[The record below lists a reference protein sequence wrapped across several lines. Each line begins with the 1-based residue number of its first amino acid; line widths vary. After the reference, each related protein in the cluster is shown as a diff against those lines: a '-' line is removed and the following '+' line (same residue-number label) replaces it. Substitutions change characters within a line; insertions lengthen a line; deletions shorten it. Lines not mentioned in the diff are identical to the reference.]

1 MIRWSIPISRV
12 RRRRSCWAN
21 SVSATPETARDG
33 GTSRNDHILLWQVA
47 VGVGLLAAWEALGRL
62 HGSQWTSEPSLI
74 ADRLVQ
80 WARGDLYLQVATTLT
95 EVVTGLFIGAVF
107 GILAGL
113 VLGRS
118 PLLSV
123 ILRPIIVAFY
133 SVPLIALAPL
143 FIMFFGLDM
152 MPKIVLVTV
161 VVFFLLFFNTFA
173 GVEAVDQD
181 LITSLQLMGSNRREK
196 FQKVVA
202 PACMA
207 WIVGGIKIA
216 LPYALVATTTG
227 EMLSARRGLGFLL
240 SEAASQ
246 FNTTALYAVLF
257 ILMLM
262 GLAVSEAAT
271 RLEQWMLRW
280 RHAAE

>member
-152 MPKIVLVTV
+152 LPKIVLVTI

-173 GVEAVDQD
+173 GAASVDND
-181 LITSLQLMGSNRREK
+181 LIAQVELMGSTPRES

-207 WIVGGIKIA
+207 WIIGGMKIA
-216 LPYALVATTTG
+216 LPYALVAATTG
-227 EMLSARRGLGFLL
+227 EMLAARRGLGFLL
-240 SEAASQ
+240 SDAASQ
-246 FNTTALYAVLF
+246 FDMTSLYAALF
-257 ILMLM
+257 ILMTM
-262 GLAVSEAAT
+262 GLAVSEMAAWGE
-271 RLEQWMLRW
+271 RHLLRW
-280 RHAAE
+280 RHDEG

>member
-1 MIRWSIPISRV
+1 M
-12 RRRRSCWAN
+12 
-21 SVSATPETARDG
+21 SATQQIARDG
-33 GTSRNDHILLWQVA
+33 EAARRDPIIVWQIA
-47 VGVGLLAAWEALGRL
+47 VGLGLLIAWEAVGRL
-62 HGSQWTSEPSLI
+62 HGAQWTSEPSLI
-74 ADRLVQ
+74 AARLVQ
-80 WARGDLYLQVATTLT
+80 WLRGDLYLQVATTLT
-95 EVVTGLFIGAVF
+95 EVVTGLLIGSAF

-113 VLGRS
+113 LLGRS
-118 PLLSV
+118 PVLSV

-152 MPKIVLVTV
+152 LPKIVLVTL

-173 GVEAVDQD
+173 GATSVDHD
-181 LITSLQLMGSNRREK
+181 LIAQVELMGSNRREK

-216 LPYALVATTTG
+216 LPYALVAATTG
-227 EMLSARRGLGFLL
+227 EMLAARRGLGFLL
-240 SEAASQ
+240 SDAASQ
-246 FNTTALYAVLF
+246 FDMTSLYAALF

-262 GLAVSEAAT
+262 GLAVSEAAAWAE
-271 RLEQWMLRW
+271 RHLLRW
-280 RHAAE
+280 RHAEG

>member
-21 SVSATPETARDG
+21 SVSATQEIARDG

-95 EVVTGLFIGAVF
+95 EVVTGLVIGAAF

-152 MPKIVLVTV
+152 LPKIVLVTL

-173 GVEAVDQD
+173 GATSVDHD
-181 LITSLQLMGSNRREK
+181 LIAQVELMGSTRREK

-207 WIVGGIKIA
+207 WIVGGFKIA
-216 LPYALVATTTG
+216 LPYALVAATTG
-227 EMLSARRGLGFLL
+227 EMLAARRGLGFLL
-240 SEAASQ
+240 SDAASQ
-246 FNTTALYAVLF
+246 FDMTSLYAALF
-257 ILMLM
+257 ILMMM
-262 GLAVSEAAT
+262 GLAVSEAAAWAER
-271 RLEQWMLRW
+271 RLLRW
-280 RHAAE
+280 RHAEG

>member
-1 MIRWSIPISRV
+1 MIRWCIPISRV

-21 SVSATPETARDG
+21 SVSATQETARDG

-74 ADRLVQ
+74 AERLVQ
-80 WARGDLYLQVATTLT
+80 WARGNLYLQVATTLT
-95 EVVTGLFIGAVF
+95 EVVTGLVIGAAF

-143 FIMFFGLDM
+143 LIMFFGLDM
-152 MPKIVLVTV
+152 LPKIVLVTL

-173 GVEAVDQD
+173 GATSVDHD
-181 LITSLQLMGSNRREK
+181 LIAQVELMGSTRREK

-207 WIVGGIKIA
+207 WIVGGFKIA
-216 LPYALVATTTG
+216 LPYALVAATTG
-227 EMLSARRGLGFLL
+227 EMLAARRGLGFLL
-240 SEAASQ
+240 SDAASQ
-246 FNTTALYAVLF
+246 FDMTSLYAALF
-257 ILMLM
+257 ILMMM
-262 GLAVSEAAT
+262 GLAVSEAAAWAER
-271 RLEQWMLRW
+271 RLLRW
-280 RHAAE
+280 RHAEG

>member
-1 MIRWSIPISRV
+1 
-12 RRRRSCWAN
+12 
-21 SVSATPETARDG
+21 VSATQQATRGDTAPRTDP
-33 GTSRNDHILLWQVA
+33 IILWQVG
-47 VGVGLLAAWEALGRL
+47 VGVAMLAAWEASGRFF
-62 HGSQWTSEPSLI
+62 GTQWTSEPSLI
-74 ADRLVQ
+74 AARLAQ
-80 WARGDLYLQVATTLT
+80 WAQGELYLHFITTLT
-95 EVVTGLFIGAVF
+95 EVVTGLCIGSLF

-152 MPKIVLVTV
+152 LPKIVLVTI

-173 GVEAVDQD
+173 GATSVDHD
-181 LITSLQLMGSNRREK
+181 LIAQVELMGSNRREK

-216 LPYALVATTTG
+216 LPYALVAATTG
-227 EMLSARRGLGFLL
+227 EMLAARRGLGFLL
-240 SEAASQ
+240 SDAASQ
-246 FNTTALYAVLF
+246 FDMTSLYAALF
-257 ILMLM
+257 ILMMM
-262 GLAVSEAAT
+262 GLAVSEIAAWSE
-271 RLEQWMLRW
+271 RRILRW
-280 RHAAE
+280 RHAEG

>member
-1 MIRWSIPISRV
+1 MSSAESLVNTGPGNTGSVNAGAGPSIVVWQIIV
-12 RRRRSCWAN
+12 
-21 SVSATPETARDG
+21 G
-33 GTSRNDHILLWQVA
+33 IL
-47 VGVGLLAAWEALGRL
+47 LLAAWEAAGYFT
-62 HGSQWTSEPSLI
+62 GSPWISQPSLI
-74 ADRLVQ
+74 ARQIFEWLL
-80 WARGDLYLQVATTLT
+80 GDLYLHVATTAAEMGIGLT
-95 EVVTGLFIGAVF
+95 LGTVL

-118 PLLSV
+118 PVLAV
-123 ILRPIIVAFY
+123 ILRPIIFALY
-133 SVPLIALAPL
+133 SVPLISLAPL
-143 FIMFFGLDM
+143 LIMFFGLDM

-173 GVEAVDQD
+173 GVEAVDPD
-181 LITSLQLMGSNRREK
+181 LVTSLQLMGSNRREQ
-196 FQKVVA
+196 FQKVIA

-207 WIVGGIKIA
+207 WIIGGIKIA

-262 GLAVSEAAT
+262 GLAVSETAA